1 MENLDADD
9 FKAELSIALKNC
21 GLSDQ
26 QPSNREALLR
36 KIHGIFVD
44 GNPRAWWTSLKEKPI
59 VFQYEDDSGYL
70 HLAELAPSSTRD
82 VWFVVDEGDE
92 EKFIFDAP
100 IQAISEVIKECRF
113 FEYYVVPKDFSWM
126 LAENDHG
133 DLLFVTSMT
142 DAVRR

>member
-9 FKAELSIALKNC
+9 FKSELSIALKNC
-21 GLSDQ
+21 VLSDQ
-26 QPSNREALLR
+26 QPSNREALLG

-44 GNPRAWWTSLKEKPI
+44 GEPPAWWDSLKEKPT
-59 VFQYEDDSGYL
+59 VLQYDGDSGYL
-70 HLAELAPSSTRD
+70 HLAELAPSSRRD

-92 EKFIFDAP
+92 VKFIFDAP

-126 LAENDHG
+126 LAENDPG
-133 DLLFVTSMT
+133 TCCS
-142 DAVRR
+142 